1 MYKIIIFIKIFSS
14 FFCLIYSTKNLK
26 TPSNMFIVN
35 LALSDMI
42 FSLVMGFPLLTI
54 SAFNKKWIWGNTG
67 KRFCHSSFYLFL
79 IVALRATGN
88 TFATCIPFSL

>member
-1 MYKIIIFIKIFSS
+1 MNRIKVICNFIHGFR
-14 FFCLIYSTKNLK
+14 TKNLK

-54 SAFNKKWIWGNTG
+54 SAFNKKWIWGDTG
-67 KRFCHSSFYLFL
+67 KL
-79 IVALRATGN
+79 VT
-88 TFATCIPFSL
+88 

>member
-1 MYKIIIFIKIFSS
+1 
-14 FFCLIYSTKNLK
+14 
-26 TPSNMFIVN
+26 MFIVN

-67 KRFCHSSFYLFL
+67 KRFCHPSFYLFL

-88 TFATCIPFSL
+88 TFAVCIPFSL

>member
-1 MYKIIIFIKIFSS
+1 
-14 FFCLIYSTKNLK
+14 
-26 TPSNMFIVN
+26 MFIVN

-67 KRFCHSSFYLFL
+67 KSFCHVVKTYHTVLL
-79 IVALRATGN
+79 QWGDR
-88 TFATCIPFSL
+88 

>member
-1 MYKIIIFIKIFSS
+1 
-14 FFCLIYSTKNLK
+14 
-26 TPSNMFIVN
+26 MFIVN

-88 TFATCIPFSL
+88 IFAACIPFSL

>member
-1 MYKIIIFIKIFSS
+1 
-14 FFCLIYSTKNLK
+14 
-26 TPSNMFIVN
+26 MFIVN

-67 KRFCHSSFYLFL
+67 KRFAILVF
-79 IVALRATGN
+79 
-88 TFATCIPFSL
+88 TCS